1 MKVGSS
7 GIIST
12 LIFIL
17 IILLA
22 LILVVTS
29 AGARLSRAQASRAQ
43 ASRAQASR
51 AQASRAQAVA
61 GGRDDGPPPR
71 DTPHHL
77 HGVGL
82 ALHDYARTLTPEHI
96 VGTHPLDRDGYEP
109 LAQAEPRLGG
119 GQRGKPR
126 KRWDEYET
134 WEELQADEAATAAYF
149 KQRAAVLE
157 NPDIDWGPILADM
170 GPKLKENREHIGI
183 ASLASDG
190 RTLRLVASEASPLK
204 AGEMGSDL
212 EFAGVPADLVAKYA
226 SRPGLFLFHTHPA
239 DPRGSPLPSSHD
251 LSTAIYFSATSRFA
265 ACAVISRYGVLV
277 HGLDWSGY
285 KAINEAKDWKL
296 ALLNLSHDVVAAH
309 EAMRSWSEYSIANYL
324 SFYPRHRLLMFVYP
338 SPEMVGDLRRYTYLW
353 DLETP
358 IDHDLIAEHSK
369 DIEAHTKDAVAKHSQ
384 DGATRRN
391 KVTAKHSRSEKK
403 STTTSK
409 TAAFSA
415 EQMLAPLGFD

>member
-1 MKVGSS
+1 MKA

-12 LIFIL
+12 LLFIL
-17 IILLA
+17 ILLLA
-22 LILVVTS
+22 LVLVATS
-29 AGARLSRAQASRAQ
+29 AGARLSRAQASRA
-43 ASRAQASR
+43 R
-51 AQASRAQAVA
+51 AVA

-82 ALHDYARTLTPEHI
+82 ALHDYARALTPEHI

-109 LAQAEPRLGG
+109 LAQASLGG
-119 GQRGKPR
+119 GQRAKPR

-157 NPDIDWGPILADM
+157 NPDIDWGPVLAAM
-170 GPKLKENREHIGI
+170 GPKLEENREHIGI
-183 ASLASDG
+183 ASLAADG

-204 AGEMGSDL
+204 AGEMESDL
-212 EFAGVPADLVAKYA
+212 EFAGVPSELVAKYA
-226 SRPGLFLFHTHPA
+226 ARPGLFLFHTHPA

-285 KAINEAKDWKL
+285 KAVNAAKDWKL

-309 EAMRSWSEYSIANYL
+309 EAMRSWSDYSIANYL

-338 SPEMVGDLRRYTYLW
+338 SPEMVGDSRRYSYLW

-358 IDHDLIAEHSK
+358 IDHALITEHSK
-369 DIEAHTKDAVAKHSQ
+369 DIEEHTRDAGAKRRRDS
-384 DGATRRN
+384 ATRRN
-391 KVTAKHSRSEKK
+391 KITAKHSRSEKK
-403 STTTSK
+403 PISDSK
-409 TAAFSA
+409 AAAFSA
-415 EQMLAPLGFD
+415 VHLLAPLSVD

>member
-1 MKVGSS
+1 MKAGLS
-7 GIIST
+7 GIISI

-17 IILLA
+17 IVLLA
-22 LILVVTS
+22 FILVATS

-51 AQASRAQAVA
+51 AQAV

-82 ALHDYARTLTPEHI
+82 ALHDYARALTPEHI

-134 WEELQADEAATAAYF
+134 WEELRADEAATAAYF

-170 GPKLKENREHIGI
+170 ESKLKENREHIGI
-183 ASLASDG
+183 ASLAADG

-204 AGEMGSDL
+204 AGEMESDL
-212 EFAGVPADLVAKYA
+212 EFAGVPADLVTKYA

-309 EAMRSWSEYSIANYL
+309 EAMRSWSEYTIANYL

-338 SPEMVGDLRRYTYLW
+338 SPEMVGDSRRYTCLW

-369 DIEAHTKDAVAKHSQ
+369 DIEEHIEGHTKDAVAKHRQ
-384 DGATRRN
+384 DGAARRN
-391 KVTAKHSRSEKK
+391 KITAKHSSEKK
-403 STTTSK
+403 STTESK
-409 TAAFSA
+409 AAAFSA